1 MTYCKATLRL
11 LLQTLE
17 SIHTCV
23 CTGLRLTRNSLAG
36 RATPQKFQK
45 LLNFSEITSV
55 SVLPELK
62 L

>member
-17 SIHTCV
+17 SIPTCV
-23 CTGLRLTRNSLAG
+23 CTGLRLTRNSQTG
-36 RATPQKFQK
+36 RATPQNFQK
-45 LLNFSEITSV
+45 LLNLSEITSV